1 MRHLFFF
8 VLSLLFL
15 SSCKSLQYRLPDD
28 AIYSAFAKA
37 DLPTTISYVKIDS
50 MDLKVRVQS
59 VTQTKTIYN
68 IVFLHGSPS
77 SLTAWQAYLKDSL
90 LHGTVNLHAVDR
102 PGYGYS
108 DFGKEMTSIDT
119 QTKVISEVI
128 DQLNLENVIAVGT
141 SYGGPVAARLPKE
154 NDQIKAVVMVSPAI
168 DPDHEK
174 RVWQSDFTQWWL
186 TRWLVPTGYRVAGD
200 EKTVHAQ
207 ELAAIEKDWSQI
219 NVPVLHIHGDSDE
232 LVPYIN
238 VDYSKT
244 VFSNVEVI
252 TIPNLGHE
260 IAWKRPDLVIPYLL
274 EMVERLKKQSR

>member
-1 MRHLFFF
+1 MRLYIP
-8 VLSLLFL
+8 
-15 SSCKSLQYRLPDD
+15 SSRS
-28 AIYSAFAKA
+28 
-37 DLPTTISYVKIDS
+37 DLPTTISYIHIDS
-50 MDLKVRVQS
+50 LDLNIRVQS
-59 VTQTKTIYN
+59 VTQGVENYN
-68 IVFLHGSPS
+68 LLFLHGSPS

-108 DFGKEMTSIDT
+108 NFGKQMTAIDT

-141 SYGGPVAARLPKE
+141 SYGGPVAARLPIE
-154 NDQIKAVVMVSPAI
+154 NNQIKAVVMVSPAI

-207 ELAAIEKDWSQI
+207 ELASIQNDWSKV
-219 NVPVLHIHGDSDE
+219 NVPVMHIHGDRDE

-238 VDYSKT
+238 VVYSKA

-274 EMVERLKKQSR
+274 EMVERLKKAE